1 MTDDLMYIDE
11 DAESWINLMYCREAA
26 KDAPELRQQLLERLS
41 PEVVKA
47 MDECT
52 SYEDF
57 KRRLGLHNT
66 EDTP

>member
-1 MTDDLMYIDE
+1 MTDDPMYIDE
-11 DAESWINLMYCREAA
+11 DAEGWINLMYCREAA
-26 KDAPELRQQLLERLS
+26 KGNPELRKELLERLS

-57 KRRLGLHNT
+57 KRRLVLHNA